1 MRVLYTAL
9 TFFVLFLS
17 CSPLSSWAA
26 TGWVSSTNA
35 KIIKRQTLIESILI
49 YYRPIFAISS
59 LLVFIDENMVEP
71 RGKMKGSNIT
81 LSEKVVRDGEFIKL
95 FVHEL
100 GHYIDIYVLV
110 NIAGEDVSH
119 YFYEVSWENSTVK
132 KSGEG
137 ISSFVSGYALT
148 NQYEDFAESFTFYI
162 FHNEDFAE
170 RALKNESLRKKYLFF
185 SKYAFKSWQF
195 SGTDFSLARVP
206 KYLWDT
212 TKIPISLQKY
222 LYSLK

>member
-1 MRVLYTAL
+1 
-9 TFFVLFLS
+9 
-17 CSPLSSWAA
+17 
-26 TGWVSSTNA
+26 
-35 KIIKRQTLIESILI
+35 
-49 YYRPIFAISS
+49 
-59 LLVFIDENMVEP
+59 
-71 RGKMKGSNIT
+71 MKGSNIT

-185 SKYAFKSWQF
+185 SKYAFKS
-195 SGTDFSLARVP
+195 
-206 KYLWDT
+206 
-212 TKIPISLQKY
+212 
-222 LYSLK
+222 